1 MQSDT
6 YELINKLKEEVIDDN
21 IYFPANLIQ
30 MLKIT
35 KGFVKGSYKNF

>member
-21 IYFPANLIQ
+21 IYFSSQFHLD
-30 MLKIT
+30 
-35 KGFVKGSYKNF
+35 VKNNKRL